1 MTRLTVHTLLFTA
14 FLLAACAAP
23 TPTTVL
29 PRPSEETTASP
40 VTDAPPIT
48 LEPPANAFRFVVDRN
63 AELGNASIIADF
75 IAVQGSPW
83 DRNNAFEAQAWRD
96 LRLRTDA
103 PQLLNDEY
111 YWPEGGLQVIRS
123 AEAPST
129 CAGGARGPLGPNNDL
144 WLCMDD
150 FESFR
155 QNWAAAL
162 GEDLHPTLG
171 LGVMPRTLSYNPESP
186 NWMLMSPAN
195 PDEWSAVMREAG
207 AYLAEVGWNE
217 PLIFFFGE
225 YENFFY
231 GKDRPLYDSAAE
243 TAQARA
249 EDYAELYILT
259 QNALQ
264 EHLPQVKLAG
274 AVTSTYSRDH
284 TRDLQQ
290 NPYALGLED
299 WLEALKRLDPN
310 FVPSAVGW
318 QGYYWYGLDG
328 YGSNRLLEGAE
339 HIRGVLRDLGY
350 PEHIPQYLD
359 GWNGTFGNPEAE
371 DGSMP
376 GEARV
381 LKEAAHLAAM
391 MIDMLEV
398 GAERRIQSAYYYT
411 WNLDGPAF
419 PDYRCG
425 FPYQSLV
432 STVHEGI
439 NLNDPNYPD
448 CNIPPSEVECLRA
461 TYHALHFI
469 SDLRDGNFV
478 SAAFAGEGD
487 VDVSGVR
494 YIVTKQADTTQI
506 VLVQRDGAALPFFHL
521 EVQGLNPNS
530 RYTVTVNTIQ
540 PLENACAEV
549 VSQTYSVNAN
559 QNGALFFPLPPA
571 ENGLMQILVQP

>member
-1 MTRLTVHTLLFTA
+1 MKRSLFIIGIV
-14 FLLAACAAP
+14 LLAVFACASP
-23 TPTTVL
+23 PPQSITPL
-29 PRPSEETTASP
+29 PVTPPP
-40 VTDAPPIT
+40 VTDAPPLP
-48 LEPPANAFRFVVDRN
+48 LEPPADSFRLVVDRN
-63 AELGNASIIADF
+63 AELGSASAISDF
-75 IAVQGSPW
+75 IAIQGSPW
-83 DRNNAFEAQAWRD
+83 DRNNPFEAQAWKD

-103 PQLLNDEY
+103 PRLLNDEY

-123 AEAPST
+123 AESPST
-129 CAGGARGPLGPNNDL
+129 CAGGARGPLGPNGDL
-144 WLCMDD
+144 WLCVND

-155 QNWAAAL
+155 QDWAAAL
-162 GEDLHPTLG
+162 GEELHPTLG
-171 LGVMPRTLSYNPESP
+171 LDVMPRTLSYNPDSP

-195 PDEWSAVMREAG
+195 PEEWSAVMREAG
-207 AYLAEVGWNE
+207 AYLAEIGWNE

-231 GKDRPLYDSAAE
+231 GKDRPLYDGTAANS
-243 TAQARA
+243 QARA

-299 WLEALKRLDPN
+299 WLEALQRLDPN

-328 YGSNRLLEGAE
+328 YGPNRLLEGAE
-339 HIRGVLRDLGY
+339 HIRGVLRGMGY
-350 PEHIPQYLD
+350 PENIPQYLD
-359 GWNGTFGNPEAE
+359 GWNGTFGNFEAE

-376 GEARV
+376 DDARV
-381 LKEAAHLAAM
+381 TKEAAHLAST
-391 MIDMLEV
+391 IIEMLEV

-419 PDYRCG
+419 PDYRCEY
-425 FPYQSLV
+425 PYQSLV
-432 STVHEGI
+432 STIHEAMILG
-439 NLNDPNYPD
+439 DPNYPD
-448 CNIPPSEVECLRA
+448 CDIPPSEIECLRA
-461 TYHALHFI
+461 TYHALYFV
-469 SDLRDGNFV
+469 SQLRDGNFV

-487 VDVSGVR
+487 VDVSDVR
-494 YIVTKQADTTQI
+494 FLATRQGEATQI
-506 VLVQRDGAALPFFHL
+506 ILVQRDGAALPFFHVEML
-521 EVQGLNPNS
+521 GLNPNS
-530 RYTVTVNTIQ
+530 GYTVTVNTIQ
-540 PLENACAEV
+540 PQENACAEA

-559 QNGALFFPLPPA
+559 SNGILFMPLPLA
-571 ENGLMQILVQP
+571 ENGIMQIQIRH